1 MTTDKARKRAVRT
14 RMQKTGER
22 YAAAR
27 RHVTTIADTAPA
39 AAPPEAVEPDQ
50 PTSAD
55 LPQRVG
61 DPGMAEEGIR
71 KGTGQ
76 GWDDWLRELDAWGAT
91 SRTHTEIAR
100 HVGSSYD
107 ITGWWAQTVT
117 VGYERA
123 RGMRAKHETTRG
135 FEVSVSKTVAAP
147 PEVVWPAIAEPD
159 GRSAWMGPE
168 TLTVRER
175 GSKAGVRI
183 RFDIPGDGTRV
194 GIFLTPKGE
203 TRTVVTVTHERL
215 AGPEAVAERRASW
228 RERLGRLAA
237 SV

>member
-27 RHVTTIADTAPA
+27 QHVTAVAD
-39 AAPPEAVEPDQ
+39 AAPPDAIEPA
-50 PTSAD
+50 PPASTV
-55 LPQRVG
+55 LPPRVA

-71 KGTGQ
+71 KGTGL
-76 GWDDWLRELDAWGAT
+76 GWDDWFRELDAWGAT

-100 HVGSSYD
+100 HVATSYD

-135 FEVSVSKTVAAP
+135 VEVSVSKTVAAP
-147 PEVVWPAIAEPD
+147 PAVVWTAVADPASLA
-159 GRSAWMGPE
+159 GWAGPE
-168 TLTVRER
+168 PVEARAR
-175 GSKAGVRI
+175 GSKDGVRV
-183 RFDIPGDGTRV
+183 RYDVPGDRTRF
-194 GIFLTPKGE
+194 GIFLEPKGE
-203 TRTVVTVTHERL
+203 TRTVVTVVHVRL
-215 AGPEAVAERRASW
+215 SGPDAVAERRAAW